1 MEYNRENVE
10 KVAETL
16 VDNMS
21 LDQLKSYV
29 YDNLVDHMRYHDGAF
44 DDAVETLNL
53 DSDDDT
59 ATEYEL
65 AERGEEDA

>member
-10 KVAETL
+10 KVAEKL

-21 LDQLKSYV
+21 LDELASYV
-29 YDNLVDHMRYHDGAF
+29 YDNLVNLMWHDSNSF

-53 DSDDDT
+53 N
-59 ATEYEL
+59 L
-65 AERGEEDA
+65 NQ